1 MFCSTCGSA
10 LTELSKFCGSCGA
23 KQGQTTQPI
32 IKGARLEQF
41 SSSKS
46 SGTKPHPALRTLF
59 VTTHGFAGTLS
70 KLLSEVGGF
79 TSNVIST
86 PGNSRDDLAKLC
98 KKYLDQFDSLCLVG
112 GFGDISPFQVT
123 NPSAGSGDPDEWCFT
138 DALFACP
145 EFDEDDVESAIPKVG
160 VSRIPTLNNDTV
172 QKLLSTIELDGNLR
186 DQFCFGVT
194 AELWEPATARIFK
207 EAGLNADALFS
218 APDWDEIPISKKI
231 NENEFTDKA
240 RVYLFNVHGGSDS
253 TEWVGDGQENRFE
266 PTVLSPNAL
275 QSMSNSLLIS
285 EACYGGAMEYDEP
298 SIVEQFFESDGKA
311 FVGCSV
317 VAYGNPGAEDMP
329 LFSADII
336 ALSLLRKL
344 SEGLSLSESL
354 REAKKET
361 LEEAIGACESDP
373 GLDIETFG
381 SYASKAILSFN
392 AFGCPWLRF
401 SKASIGALGS
411 GIATTPT
418 SSTTDRVNDLRSRL
432 NSRIQ
437 ARTQRISQRLTPL
450 RESYRARL
458 PLKSQ
463 LFLMSSDESL
473 AALRSF
479 RDAARIE
486 GFLAKKKLKFSNC
499 NLFKTKSTSSNG
511 YLICASSKPKDNN
524 YTENLALV
532 TNNNGELKFIL
543 CSK

>member
-1 MFCSTCGSA
+1 MKRAGV
-10 LTELSKFCGSCGA
+10 
-23 KQGQTTQPI
+23 
-32 IKGARLEQF
+32 EQF

-46 SGTKPHPALRTLF
+46 SGTKPHHPALRTLF

-79 TSNVIST
+79 ASNVIST

-138 DALFACP
+138 DALFACQ

-172 QKLLSTIELDGNLR
+172 QKLLSTIELDGNVR

-218 APDWDEIPISKKI
+218 APDWDEVPISKKI
-231 NENEFTDKA
+231 NETEFTNKA

-253 TEWVGDGQENRFE
+253 TEWVGDGHENRFE
-266 PTVLSPNAL
+266 PRVLSPNAL
-275 QSMSNSLLIS
+275 QRSMSNSLLIS

-317 VAYGNPGAEDMP
+317 VAYGNPGVEDMP
-329 LFSADII
+329 LFSADVI

-411 GIATTPT
+411 GIATAPT
-418 SSTTDRVNDLRSRL
+418 SATTDRVNDLRSRL

-437 ARTQRISQRLTPL
+437 ARSQRVSQRLTPL

-479 RDAARIE
+479 RDFQRIE
-486 GFLAKKKLKFSNC
+486 KYLIKNKLNKEVCMVYKSNKM
-499 NLFKTKSTSSNG
+499 NVGG
-511 YLICASSKPKDNN
+511 YLISVSNDSCHKDMIE
-524 YTENLALV
+524 TIKFI
-532 TNNNGELKFIL
+532 TNADGEVKFIL
-543 CSK
+543 SSK